1 MREEQGMIQRVVCR
15 RIYFRPSRQRRTERL
30 SHPAT
35 PAMQTGARSPQR
47 ADDSNALQSCGC
59 LMQIHGV
66 ATITMRK
73 FYAFQDQQ
81 LVETQDVNAVIQ
93 IVVSPDDAERRLL
106 IETFNVD
113 EHTLSSATDPDELAR
128 LEFEPEHI
136 AIIAKRPRNYSGG
149 TQLLFKVDSTGIF
162 LFKERLVIV
171 LNEDIPLFDKKHFRR
186 VTRLQDVMLKVV
198 YRSILHFLE
207 HLKVINMITD
217 EVETKINT
225 AMENRHLI
233 NMFELEKSMTY
244 YLNAIHSNALLI
256 DKIKSTATR
265 LGLTEDEIEV
275 VDDMIVDNSQCFKQ
289 AEIYSNILASM
300 MDARASIVS
309 NNLNVHM
316 KTLTIITLGIM
327 LPTFIVS
334 AFSMNVKYPF
344 NTQELTP
351 FFLILLLALTTVAAF
366 IYFIRKKKW

>member
-1 MREEQGMIQRVVCR
+1 
-15 RIYFRPSRQRRTERL
+15 
-30 SHPAT
+30 
-35 PAMQTGARSPQR
+35 
-47 ADDSNALQSCGC
+47 
-59 LMQIHGV
+59 
-66 ATITMRK
+66 MRK

-81 LVETQDVNAVIQ
+81 LVETQDVNAAIQ

-128 LEFEPEHI
+128 LEFEPDHI

-162 LFKERLVIV
+162 LFKDRLVIV

-309 NNLNVHM
+309 NNLNVLM

-327 LPTFIVS
+327 MPTFIVS

-344 NTQELTP
+344 NTQGLTP
-351 FFLILLLALTTVAAF
+351 FFVILLLALSTVAAF
-366 IYFIRKKKW
+366 IYFIRTRKW

>member
-1 MREEQGMIQRVVCR
+1 
-15 RIYFRPSRQRRTERL
+15 
-30 SHPAT
+30 
-35 PAMQTGARSPQR
+35 
-47 ADDSNALQSCGC
+47 
-59 LMQIHGV
+59 
-66 ATITMRK
+66 MRK
-73 FYAFQDQQ
+73 FYAFQEQQ
-81 LVETQDVNAVIQ
+81 LVETQDVNAPIQ

-106 IETFNVD
+106 IETFHVD

-128 LEFEPEHI
+128 LEFEPDHI

-162 LFKERLVIV
+162 LFKDRLVIV

-186 VTRLQDVMLKVV
+186 VTRVQDVMLKVV
-198 YRSILHFLE
+198 YRFILHFLE

-244 YLNAIHSNALLI
+244 YLNAIHSNSLLI

-275 VDDMIVDNSQCFKQ
+275 VDDMIVDNSQCLKQ
-289 AEIYSNILASM
+289 ADIYSNIIASM

-309 NNLNVHM
+309 NNLNVLM

-344 NTQELTP
+344 DTQAITP
-351 FFLILLLALTTVAAF
+351 FFGILVLALGSVAAF
-366 IYFIRKKKW
+366 IYFIRTRKW